1 MDPLITLE
9 PIRHGDVTN
18 SSQHAPLAPPAAEN
32 NLANLFT
39 VFGVATSVMFGCI

>member
-9 PIRHGDVTN
+9 PIRHGYVTN

-39 VFGVATSVMFGCI
+39 LSLFLGSGALV